1 MDYDFKVN
9 EKLSI
14 GHIGKWFVISGRNN
28 INGRIEF
35 SDNFGNMYS
44 VRLRK
49 NDRNEFNIEDL
60 RKNGIIKFV
69 PSFVEFFTEEEIET
83 ITIAVAP
90 VNPQTK

>member
-1 MDYDFKVN
+1 MDYDFNVN

-14 GHIGKWFVISGRNN
+14 GHVGKWFVISGKNN

-44 VRLRK
+44 VRLHK
-49 NDRNEFNIEDL
+49 YDRNEFNIEDL
-60 RKNGIIKFV
+60 RKDGIIKFD
-69 PSFVEFFTEEEIET
+69 PSFVEFFTEDEIET